1 MHDTDADGNDYFK
14 CDFCMRA
21 WAEDRPM
28 VEGHKGSLI
37 CGSCLSL
44 AYRMA
49 VLADPPSG
57 PMADLGSCVM
67 CLQHKDRGAWE
78 SPMTTGTWI
87 CEECVRNSAKM
98 LEKDK
103 EITWTRPV

>member
-14 CDFCMRA
+14 CDFCMQA
-21 WAEDRPM
+21 WSEDRPM

-44 AYRMA
+44 AYRMS
-49 VLADPPSG
+49 VLSDPPSG
-57 PMADLGSCVM
+57 PMGDLGSCVM
-67 CLQHKDRGAWE
+67 CLQHKDRAAWE
-78 SPMTTGTWI
+78 SPMTQGTWI
-87 CEECVRNSAKM
+87 CEECARNAAKM

-103 EITWTRPV
+103 EVTWSRPV